1 MSASVGDAQGES
13 VVQRENRVAE
23 REKAPKLPEIAV
35 SGVGG

>member
-13 VVQRENRVAE
+13 VVEREK